1 LEEPEPPTAC
11 HLTPAAL
18 STLSAIS
25 IEELQATARPR
36 REQTAKSDPVKQR
49 RPEAQEAGGRAH
61 RAFARSDQFEEMVS
75 RRTLEPRL
83 SKRAANPT
91 VRQDR
96 GYGVTSALALVVEA
110 VEALALPLRL

>member
-1 LEEPEPPTAC
+1 MSPHAGR
-11 HLTPAAL
+11 
-18 STLSAIS
+18 AIDS
-25 IEELQATARPR
+25 FGDQYRQATSD
-36 REQTAKSDPVKQR
+36 REATSGANAKGDPVKQR

-91 VRQDR
+91 GQQDR